1 MPYLLYIE
9 ERVIDKNTYFLLE
22 KSGRVSFFEKIKQ
35 PHAHTSLF
43 LYSYCFIGCPP
54 MSEIFLF
61 LNYHSVLPLSFFC
74 SVRMLC
80 VSRSFRAFMRLPLS
94 FILPV
99 VRALAVLI
107 SPVMVLTKKS

>member
-54 MSEIFLF
+54 TGSLF
-61 LNYHSVLPLSFFC
+61 AYT
-74 SVRMLC
+74 
-80 VSRSFRAFMRLPLS
+80 RSDSTRIKKITSTMTITGLTAFAPPFSNIRAPR
-94 FILPV
+94 
-99 VRALAVLI
+99 
-107 SPVMVLTKKS
+107 